1 MHVKGIRLDEI
12 PGNALRSELRIA
24 DICPQG
30 ISHYW
35 CSLEA
40 KDWGLAQAEL
50 PFGRK
55 SSQHILYWLC
65 RSAATKLEIG

>member
-1 MHVKGIRLDEI
+1 MHAKGIRLDEI
-12 PGNALRSELRIA
+12 PGNALRSELRIT

-40 KDWGLAQAEL
+40 KD
-50 PFGRK
+50 
-55 SSQHILYWLC
+55 
-65 RSAATKLEIG
+65 